1 MKFEKVSEKK
11 KQYNWNQCS
20 KFIFYLKKE
29 NT

>member
-1 MKFEKVSEKK
+1 MKIEKVSEK